1 MKKSED
7 ELNKGFLEK
16 KSYAL
21 PKARKAGDE
30 VKMVT
35 VMLFGNSKECENAI
49 KMIDEA
55 MENREQK
62 QKQREKE
69 YEKKRDAKNR
79 DRQMYHL
86 RHTNDYETLGI
97 PIGKAIQSAR
107 LIYESSA
114 KVESCQCQSYLPGI

>member
-1 MKKSED
+1 
-7 ELNKGFLEK
+7 
-16 KSYAL
+16 
-21 PKARKAGDE
+21 
-30 VKMVT
+30 MVT

-107 LIYESSA
+107 LTYESSA
-114 KVESCQCQSYLPGI
+114 KVKSRQCQSYLPAIYNIYSLATPD

>member
-21 PKARKAGDE
+21 PKPRKAGDE

-35 VMLFGNSKECENAI
+35 IMLFGNAKECDTAV
-49 KMIDEA
+49 KMMDEA

-69 YEKKRDAKNR
+69 YERKRDAKTR
-79 DRQMYHL
+79 ERQLYHL

-97 PIGKAIQSAR
+97 AIGR
-107 LIYESSA
+107 FLHVYT
-114 KVESCQCQSYLPGI
+114 CLYT